1 MSDVLIEAAPAP
13 ADVGDEQ
20 RELPDSLTTKAA
32 DQPASLDD
40 TAAPPAPWIGISGF
54 LIDSQRK
61 VIEHCRQQLAAANL
75 PNPERER
82 LERVRDVAEAELF
95 RLQPSVIIPP
105 GWVDRLSADI
115 SASRDAA
122 ASDPP
127 GPSPAASA
135 EPTADP
141 ASHLSETAASAPLA
155 AIAG

>member
-1 MSDVLIEAAPAP
+1 
-13 ADVGDEQ
+13 VGDEQ

-61 VIEHCRQQLAAANL
+61 VIEHCRQQLAAGDL
-75 PNPERER
+75 PDSERER
-82 LERVRDVAEAELF
+82 LERVNAVAEAELV
-95 RLQPSVIIPP
+95 RLQPSVVIPP
-105 GWVDRLSADI
+105 GWVDRLADDM
-115 SASRDAA
+115 STAHDAA

-127 GPSPAASA
+127 ALSPAAPA

-141 ASHLSETAASAPLA
+141 TSHLSEAAASPALA
-155 AIAG
+155 AVAG